1 MSGLRNAGGS
11 TAVPP
16 YSRGPYT
23 WDQHMTFTGGV
34 SGTNVDVKD
43 GKKIIFVD
51 SGRSVSGGGRSW
63 DEAYIT
69 LAEAVAVANDYD
81 VILVAPNSIETIASG
96 GIAITQ
102 DGLKIFGANGSN
114 MRQAAALKMTAGTS
128 PMFTITGNRFE
139 IAGFNISCRVAY
151 PAICIGDVA
160 LGVGTAI
167 YQTWIHD
174 CNIDGSSTAT
184 FGVAMGGAG
193 GFGVATQ
200 CDAVNTVIE
209 NNHFAAFAT
218 AAVVVSGT
226 RMTVRNNTFFLPVDT
241 IGVSVVETGGN
252 RGFWSVNDNYFAGVA
267 NASTTAIK
275 FAGNTTAGQGAV
287 IGNLLVGT
295 FDTSITNNTG
305 DIGCLNYLGSTT
317 GGSLLDFNSSA

>member
-1 MSGLRNAGGS
+1 MSGLRHTSGA

-23 WDQHMTFTGGV
+23 WDQHLTFTGGV
-34 SGTNVDVKD
+34 SGTNVDVKH

-51 SGRSVSGGGRSW
+51 SGLSASGGGRSW
-63 DEAYIT
+63 KEAYIT

-81 VILVAPNSIETIASG
+81 VILIAPNSIETIATG

-114 MRQAAALKMTAGTS
+114 MRQAAALKITAGTS

-139 IAGFNISCRVAY
+139 IAGFNISCRIAY
-151 PAICIGDVA
+151 PAISIGDVA

-174 CNIDGSSTAT
+174 CNFDASTAT
-184 FGVAMGGAG
+184 FAIAMGGAG

-226 RMTVRNNTFFLPVDT
+226 RMTVRNNTFNVPVDT
-241 IGVSVVETGGN
+241 IGVSVVETGSN
-252 RGFWSVNDNYFAGVA
+252 RGFWSVNNNYFTGIA
-267 NASTTAIK
+267 NSSTTAIK
-275 FAGNTTAGQGAV
+275 FAGNTTSGQGTV
-287 IGNLLVGT
+287 INNLLTGT
-295 FDTSITNNTG
+295 WDTTITNNTG
-305 DIGCLNYLGSTT
+305 DIGCLNYVGSTT
-317 GGSLLDFNSSA
+317 GGSLIDFNSSA